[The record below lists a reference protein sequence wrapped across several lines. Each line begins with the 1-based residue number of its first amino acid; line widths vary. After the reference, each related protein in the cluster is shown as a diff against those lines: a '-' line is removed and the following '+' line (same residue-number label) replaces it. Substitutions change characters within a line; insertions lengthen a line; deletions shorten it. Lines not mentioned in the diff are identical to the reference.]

1 MKKILSLLMAVMLL
15 QWMTLPVLSA
25 ATTPVMKGSA
35 TARSLGTIKFAF
47 VFDGP
52 NEKNKSVLETF
63 KATITKSLAPDYK
76 PVFDDALVFTGNWTQ
91 QSAITASDKAL
102 NSSAAMVVSLGYMS
116 SNYLANKPN
125 KGKFVTTIDQYG
137 LRDLGPS
144 FFNPVQESVNDFI
157 LFKKLVPSQQKTA
170 ILMNEN
176 FYKTQSNW
184 NNIIASKLKAKN
196 VDLDFEIIPVGN
208 DVDAAIKKISSN
220 TDTAF
225 VTPLFNLSTEKRK
238 YLYTKLNEKKLPTFS
253 TMGKDD
259 VELGALLGNSA
270 MDFDRKLAEATSFNI
285 HGTLHGMKVQPQQ
298 IPFFDDKVI
307 TINTDTAELLG
318 YVPPLRLL
326 NNAEIISNK
335 QPEIYD
341 LATIFEK
348 YEQGNKQVERQKY
361 LVRAA
366 RRSAV
371 SSVLRYLPTLRM
383 DLGYQSYNDDYAKS
397 YSDVPTHIGMFTLA
411 MDQVIYSPDLV
422 TNIIVKNK
430 RLKFQKEEEILTQ
443 QNIGLQVAM
452 LYVETLML
460 DNMIKIQEEDV
471 KESRENLAIARVREK
486 SGISGKEEALRW
498 AGRLS
503 DREQKLLAM
512 RADYKNLQ
520 IDINKMLYQSPKTNF
535 SLKPMRA
542 EDPAFFTSDIHIIDH
557 VRNPEKLE
565 KFTQMLVDETIKLS
579 PETAKL
585 RAAIA
590 MKRAELGNYAQK
602 FVLPNAK
609 LSVEYGSQFDRNLPY
624 EMVGHRQMA
633 TPAAMML
640 GGSPWLNLDKTSGR
654 VFIGAQW
661 KPIEGGHKFAEI
673 ARCKAELDELHAHLD
688 EVNLELESQVREVVN
703 RALSKY
709 FIIEKDYKAM
719 FANGENYKLVKMR
732 YLAGK
737 TPIAQVIDAQEA
749 YLNSKLAAINS
760 QYDFFK
766 ELLWVQRALVS
777 INWTKASP
785 EAKKWIL
792 DIPKTLPGE
801 EDFSL

>member
-1 MKKILSLLMAVMLL
+1 MKKLISILLAFMLM
-15 QWMTLPVLSA
+15 QWMYLPALCATPVIKGQ
-25 ATTPVMKGSA
+25 ATTQQ
-35 TARSLGTIKFAF
+35 SLGSIKFAF

-63 KATITKSLAPDYK
+63 KSTITRSLAPDYK
-76 PVFDDALVFTGNWTQ
+76 PIFDEKLVFTGNWTP
-91 QSAITASDKAL
+91 QSAREASDKAL
-102 NSSAAMVVSLGYMS
+102 NSQAMMVVSLGYLS
-116 SNYLANKPN
+116 STYLAKKPN

-144 FFNPVQESVNDFI
+144 FFNPIQESVNDFI
-157 LFKKLVPSQQKTA
+157 LFKKLVPSQKKTA

-176 FYKTQSNW
+176 FYKSQPNW
-184 NNIIASKLKAKN
+184 NEIISSKLKAKN
-196 VDLDFEIIPVGN
+196 VNLDFEIVPVGN
-208 DVDAAIKKISSN
+208 DVDSAIKKISDD

-225 VTPLFNLSTEKRK
+225 VTPLFNLSTEQRR
-238 YLYTKLNEKKLPTFS
+238 YLYTKLNDKKMPTFS

-270 MDFDRKLAEATSFNI
+270 LDFDRKLAEATSFNI
-285 HGTLHGMKVQPQQ
+285 HGVLHGAKVQPQQ

-307 TINTDTAELLG
+307 TINTDTAELVG

-335 QPEIYD
+335 KPEIYD

-430 RLKFQKEEEILTQ
+430 RLKFQKQEEILTR

-452 LYVETLML
+452 LYLETLML
-460 DNMIKIQEEDV
+460 ENMIRTQEEDV

-486 SGISGKEEALRW
+486 AGVSGREEALRW

-503 DREQKLLAM
+503 EKEQKLLAM

-520 IDINKMLYQSPKTNF
+520 IDINKMLYQDPQTKF
-535 SLKPMRA
+535 MLKPLRA
-542 EDPAFFTSDIHIIDH
+542 EDPAFFTSDLHIIDH
-557 VRNPEKLE
+557 VRNPQKLE
-565 KFTQMLVDETIKLS
+565 TFTKMLVDETIKLS
-579 PETAKL
+579 PETVKL
-585 RAAIA
+585 KAAIA
-590 MKRAELGNYAQK
+590 MKKAELANYAQK
-602 FVLPNAK
+602 FVMPNAK

-624 EMVGHRQMA
+624 EKVGHYQMA
-633 TPAAMML
+633 TPAAMYL

-709 FIIEKDYKAM
+709 FIIEKDYKSM
-719 FANGENYKLVKMR
+719 FANGENYKLVKVR
-732 YLAGK
+732 YLSGK
-737 TPIAQVIDAQEA
+737 VPIAQVIDAQDA
-749 YLNSKLAAINS
+749 YLNAKLAAMNS
-760 QYDFFK
+760 QYEFFK
-766 ELLWVQRALVS
+766 ELLWVQRALIS

-785 EAKKWIL
+785 EAKQWIL

>member
-1 MKKILSLLMAVMLL
+1 MKKIVSLLVAVMLL
-15 QWMTLPVLSA
+15 QWMALPVFSA
-25 ATTPVMKGSA
+25 AVTPVVKGSA
-35 TARSLGTIKFAF
+35 SQSLGTIKFAF

-63 KATITKSLAPDYK
+63 KTTITRSLTPDYK
-76 PVFDDALVFTGNWTQ
+76 PVFDDKLVFTGNWTQ
-91 QSAITASDKAL
+91 QSAIDASNKAL
-102 NSSAAMVVSLGYMS
+102 ASNAAMVVSLGYMS
-116 SNYLANKPN
+116 SNYLADKQN

-157 LFKKLVPSQQKTA
+157 LFKKLIPSQQKTA

-176 FYKTQSNW
+176 FYKTQKDW
-184 NNIIASKLKAKN
+184 NSIMASKLKAKN
-196 VDLDFEIIPVGN
+196 VDLNFEIIPVGN
-208 DVDAAIKKISSN
+208 DVDAALKKISSN
-220 TDTAF
+220 SDTAF
-225 VTPLFNLSTEKRK
+225 VTPLFNLSVEQRK
-238 YLYTKLNEKKLPTFS
+238 YLYTKLNEKKMPTFS
-253 TMGKDD
+253 TMGDED

-270 MDFDRKLAEATSFNI
+270 MDLDRKLAEATSFNI
-285 HGTLHGMKVQPQQ
+285 HGVLHGMKVKPQQ

-307 TINTDTAELLG
+307 SINTDAAELVG

-326 NNAEIISNK
+326 NNAEIISSK
-335 QPEIYD
+335 KPEVYD
-341 LATIFEK
+341 LATVFEK

-361 LVRAA
+361 LVSAA

-371 SSVLRYLPTLRM
+371 SSVLRYLPTLRI
-383 DLGYQSYNDDYAKS
+383 DLGYQSYNNDYAKS

-430 RLKFQKEEEILTQ
+430 RLKFQKEEETLTQ

-460 DNMIKIQEEDV
+460 ENMIKIQEEDV
-471 KESRENLAIARVREK
+471 KESRENLAIARIREK
-486 SGISGKEEALRW
+486 AGISGKEEALRW

-520 IDINKMLYQSPKTNF
+520 IDINKMLYQPPQTKF
-535 SLKPMRA
+535 SLKPLRA
-542 EDPAFFTSDIHIIDH
+542 EDPAFFTSDLHIIDH
-557 VRNPEKLE
+557 VRNPQKLE
-565 KFTQMLVDETIKLS
+565 IFTKMLVDETIRLS
-579 PETAKL
+579 PETSKL

-624 EMVGHRQMA
+624 ERVGHYQMA

-640 GGSPWLNLDKTSGR
+640 GGSPWLGLNKTSGR

-661 KPIEGGHKFAEI
+661 KPIEGGHKIAEI
-673 ARCKAELDELHAHLD
+673 ARCKAELNELQAHLD
-688 EVNLELESQVREVVN
+688 EVHLELESKIREVVN

-719 FANGENYKLVKMR
+719 FANGENYKLVKTR

-737 TPIAQVIDAQEA
+737 TPIAQVLDAQES

-760 QYDFFK
+760 QYEFFK
-766 ELLWVQRALVS
+766 ELLWVQRALIS

-785 EAKKWIL
+785 EAKKWIQ